1 MIQGSTAA
9 TVEQQRNS
17 TDNSSDVQCTASEAR
32 RISPLAILMEEMEQ
46 MPMRGPEGTTTE
58 ITIDTIENG
67 DWLVVVYDEHW
78 WLVKAIAVTLS
89 IKMSKWKFLH
99 PHGPTAHF
107 HPKPGRK
114 DVCFCFCRYSCK
126 APWKGIPST
135 IKPHKG
141 TLQHDP

>member
-1 MIQGSTAA
+1 MTQGSTAA

-32 RISPLAILMEEMEQ
+32 WIRNGADA
-46 MPMRGPEGTTTE
+46 PERSTTE

-89 IKMSKWKFLH
+89 IKMSKWS
-99 PHGPTAHF
+99 
-107 HPKPGRK
+107 
-114 DVCFCFCRYSCK
+114 SCT
-126 APWKGIPST
+126 SMV
-135 IKPHKG
+135 
-141 TLQHDP
+141 LQHIFILAGRMFAPD

>member
-9 TVEQQRNS
+9 TVEQQRYS
-17 TDNSSDVQCTASEAR
+17 TDNSSDVQCTASEPR
-32 RISPLAILMEEMEQ
+32 RLSPLAILMEEMEQ
-46 MPMRGPEGTTTE
+46 KPLRGPEGTTTE

-89 IKMSKWKFLH
+89 IKMSTWSSSTWSYSPFSSKTWQYGCLLL
-99 PHGPTAHF
+99 TN
-107 HPKPGRK
+107 
-114 DVCFCFCRYSCK
+114 CRYSCK

-135 IKPHKG
+135 VKPHKA
-141 TLQHDP
+141 TLQHGP

>member
-17 TDNSSDVQCTASEAR
+17 TDNSSDVQCTASEVR

-46 MPMRGPEGTTTE
+46 MPLRGPEGTTTE

-78 WLVKAIAVTLS
+78 WLVKDIAVTLS
-89 IKMSKWKFLH
+89 IKISKWSSCTPMVLQSIFIQNLAGRMFASDQLQIFL
-99 PHGPTAHF
+99 
-107 HPKPGRK
+107 
-114 DVCFCFCRYSCK
+114 
-126 APWKGIPST
+126 
-135 IKPHKG
+135 
-141 TLQHDP
+141 